1 MKKGMFAVVV
11 LVLAVSLT
19 LIAGAGPVQAAEAKH
34 IITLKHAEAFPAAG
48 FYYPHLLWW
57 RDQVERRTNGAVTVK
72 QYFGGSLSGWPQALK
87 ALQTGLA
94 DVAQVCPP
102 YFPSE
107 MPLSMIVE
115 MVGLST
121 DLWVAQKASWDLY
134 TQDKYVKA
142 EQEKLGLKPLFTHH
156 SGLMHY
162 GFRSMV
168 RTFDDMQG
176 KITRT
181 YGGSLFEAEKRI
193 GLKSVFMPY
202 GDIYE
207 ALARGTIDGT
217 GFTYIVSDGFRHWE
231 KVKSVVEVGA
241 GYSLGPQRAMRL
253 PVWNKLPPQIQ
264 SVFMKLSS
272 DWIDYFAKALYS
284 ETALLRKKW
293 QDFGVVINE
302 MTPEDKAKL
311 NKEILPAAQKAFVE
325 KVSKMPG
332 GEHAA
337 EVWAHYQKIRD
348 KYQTMV
354 DNKGY
359 PWAPKKVASK

>member
-1 MKKGMFAVVV
+1 MKKGLLIGLALF
-11 LVLAVSLT
+11 LAVSLT
-19 LIAGAGPVQAAEAKH
+19 LIAGARPALAAEPQPV
-34 IITLKHAEAFPAAG
+34 ITLKHAEAFPAAG

-57 RDQVERRTNGAVTVK
+57 RDQVERRTNGRVTVK

-94 DVAQVCPP
+94 DVTQVCPP

-107 MPLSMIVE
+107 MPLSMIAE

-121 DLWVAQKASWDLY
+121 DLWISQKAATDLY
-134 TQDKYVKA
+134 NEDPYVKA

-162 GFRSMV
+162 GFRSTV
-168 RTFDDMQG
+168 TTLADMKD
-176 KITRT
+176 KIVRT
-181 YGGSLFEAEKRI
+181 YGGSLFEAEKRV

-231 KVKSVVEVGA
+231 KVKSVVEIGA
-241 GYSLGPQRAMRL
+241 GYSLGTQRSMRL
-253 PVWNKLPPQIQ
+253 AEWKKLPADIQ
-264 SVFMKLSS
+264 GIFMKLQS
-272 DWIDYFAKALYS
+272 DWIDYFAKAMFA

-293 QDFGVVINE
+293 LDYGVVINE
-302 MTPEDKAKL
+302 MTPADREKM
-311 NKEILPAAQKAFVE
+311 NKEILPAAQKAFVQQVE
-325 KVSKMPG
+325 KMPG
-332 GEHAA
+332 GEHARD
-337 EVWAHYQKIRD
+337 VWTHYQKLRD
-348 KYQTMV
+348 KYQAEI

-359 PWAPKKVASK
+359 PWAPKKIASK